1 MHYVIIYIIL
11 HLLQFSVSQ
20 NVNLSI
26 TNNILTCFY
35 PETNMT
41 QIDIFMYNKS
51 IKLNEDTQY
60 IIAKYKE
67 KNSESYINHFYV
79 QWCELNN
86 DFNYFKIKLYKIEP
100 SYEYHCTVIINNLK
114 KY

>member
-11 HLLQFSVSQ
+11 YLLHFSAAQ

-60 IIAKYKE
+60 VHPDMTYLAKYKE
-67 KNSESYINHFYV
+67 KNTELDIDHFYV
-79 QWCELNN
+79 QSCKLNIN
-86 DFNYFKIKLYKIEP
+86 FNYFEIKLNKI
-100 SYEYHCTVIINNLK
+100 SMCCYN
-114 KY
+114 